1 MAPLICMLMPLRT
14 ISFNASSFSRF
25 LRSSGVI
32 MAVSNIERF
41 DELTGQ
47 VLAALY
53 AEFPMPM
60 RLMPDKFV
68 ADWWVTNET
77 IGAPVATR
85 DTKVFTATVTW
96 LADAGYL
103 RYEELDPT
111 QLHGFG
117 GAVLTAK
124 GLELLKAIP
133 DSLGGSFGERLG
145 EAVATEGRE
154 GVRALVGQILGTGV
168 SLLLS

>member
-1 MAPLICMLMPLRT
+1 
-14 ISFNASSFSRF
+14 
-25 LRSSGVI
+25 

-68 ADWWVTNET
+68 AEWWVRDEN
-77 IGAPVATR
+77 ICGPVASR
-85 DTKVFTATVTW
+85 DTQVFVATVTW

-103 RYEELDPT
+103 RYQELDPT

-117 GAVLTAK
+117 GVVLSAK

-154 GVRALVGQILGTGV
+154 GLRALVSQVLGAGI
-168 SLLLS
+168 SLLTSQ

>member
-1 MAPLICMLMPLRT
+1 
-14 ISFNASSFSRF
+14 
-25 LRSSGVI
+25 

-60 RLMPDKFV
+60 RLLPSKFV
-68 ADWWVTNET
+68 TEWWVTDEI
-77 IGAPVATR
+77 IGGPVASR
-85 DTKVFTATVTW
+85 DTQVFTATVSW
-96 LADAGYL
+96 LADASYL
-103 RYEELDPT
+103 RYQEADPN
-111 QLHGFG
+111 QLHGFSD
-117 GAVLTAK
+117 AVLTAK

-154 GVRALVGQILGTGV
+154 GLRALVSQVLGAGI
-168 SLLLS
+168 SLLTSQ